1 MWNNLW
7 TRTFYPYLVIEQRY
21 QIGVRS
27 FPLVSPATAMSTGA
41 VMALQ
46 FGFGLE
52 RFGGKYYVP
61 KVVALSLVR
70 ELGPV
75 FTSLML
81 AGRIGAGITAEIGSM
96 NVTQQIDAI
105 RALGTSPI
113 KKIVIPRV
121 LACLIVLPLLTVI
134 ANFIG
139 IFGSSFHLPELNLG
153 LDAVS
158 FFTKKS
164 FTPSSSRI
172 SWWEWPKLYS
182 LRRSLVLL
190 AVITECAR
198 PAVPKGSASRRQNP

>member
-1 MWNNLW
+1 MLTDVSNSIGSLILQFLAFVGGVSVLAKEMWNNLW
-7 TRTFYPYLVIEQRY
+7 SRPFYPAIVIEQIY

-27 FPLVSPATAMSTGA
+27 LSLVSATAFSTGA

-46 FGFGLE
+46 FGYGLE

-113 KKIVIPRV
+113 
-121 LACLIVLPLLTVI
+121 
-134 ANFIG
+134 
-139 IFGSSFHLPELNLG
+139 
-153 LDAVS
+153 
-158 FFTKKS
+158 
-164 FTPSSSRI
+164 
-172 SWWEWPKLYS
+172 
-182 LRRSLVLL
+182 
-190 AVITECAR
+190 
-198 PAVPKGSASRRQNP
+198 